1 MEYRQALKIA
11 LNEMGLRKVAGID
24 DPRRLVLGLRVK
36 ELVRARIKPSQ
47 PIPIRET
54 HLEEFR

>member
-11 LNEMGLRKVAGID
+11 LDEMGLRKVPGID

-36 ELVRARIKPSQ
+36 ELVRSQIKPSQ
-47 PIPIRET
+47 PVPIRVT
-54 HLEEFR
+54 HLEEF